1 MKQCKIQTLE
11 FLLRMA
17 VDVYNDCRT
26 ETLSARSW
34 PSRSL
39 ATEHSNA
46 LLHNF
51 ETEGWHT
58 DFVPFSQPSSVYH
71 YRDPVT
77 YAAMRDIVAKQE
89 MKKTADVLKHCLCF
103 SVQIDGSA
111 DKQQVDS
118 KFITARLVPTN
129 EVSVKTVF
137 LGIASSDLG
146 GAEGLLDSFILC
158 LKSVGVET
166 EKLVGVTTDGEK
178 ANTGKNAGL
187 WTLLKQHIGRDIL
200 TAWCVCHRSDLALES
215 VQSEVPELHLW
226 MADVL
231 ALSTFFHSSPRR
243 TKLLH
248 KENDQALA
256 FPKHFEVRFAEHTLN
271 LLKAILNNLEAA
283 RRLWTK
289 MTDGTINSDR
299 KESSSAKGF
308 LMKWG
313 NGTQQVW
320 LTTVMH
326 DLCKIFKNLQKIF
339 QKSDLILLD
348 VLTARDAAIVNLN
361 VMKEM
366 PVPGGQEE
374 KYLKNLN
381 SSKESSGERNIRKT
395 SQAHRF
401 VTSLRREDG
410 PIRVE
415 IVQSAIN
422 FLDQR
427 MNIEQDET
435 INNLKKIL
443 DASSPAQM
451 INASRDLVS
460 QIFGEDK
467 VEEFVSDVCMSWT
480 NLSKVQ
486 VYSQIEDSGTLYASK
501 LRKMTEASIG
511 LLRKFLASFLTLTP
525 HSMATERAVSHYNN
539 IKISSRAS
547 LKPESINS
555 YMHVSLNGTGTAY
568 FDPRPAVF
576 EFLKSKDRRNRE
588 PNSEIYR
595 EREFIKKFFSSDSG
609 CL

>member
-1 MKQCKIQTLE
+1 MLEMKRKATKSGHEKRLEKKKNELKEAATASGQTSLLSSFGFTKSNTSSRPKTASPIDGESTSEQNSSTAVPVAEENYVIDDVDSDDTHADIGHGLGLADPETSKPDSASSKI
-11 FLLRMA
+11 
-17 VDVYNDCRT
+17 D
-26 ETLSARSW
+26 S
-34 PSRSL
+34 
-39 ATEHSNA
+39 
-46 LLHNF
+46 
-51 ETEGWHT
+51 T
-58 DFVPFSQPSSVYH
+58 DD
-71 YRDPVT
+71 RWDPVT

-89 MKKTADVLKHCLCF
+89 MKKTADVLKDCLCF

-146 GAEGLLDSFILC
+146 GAEGLLDSFISC

-248 KENDQALA
+248 KENDQALT
-256 FPKHFEVRFAEHTLN
+256 FPKHFEV
-271 LLKAILNNLEAA
+271 
-283 RRLWTK
+283 
-289 MTDGTINSDR
+289 
-299 KESSSAKGF
+299 
-308 LMKWG
+308 
-313 NGTQQVW
+313 
-320 LTTVMH
+320 
-326 DLCKIFKNLQKIF
+326 
-339 QKSDLILLD
+339 
-348 VLTARDAAIVNLN
+348 RDAAIVNLN

-460 QIFGEDK
+460 QLFGEDK

-486 VYSQIEDSGTLYASK
+486 VYSQIEDSGTLYALK

-511 LLRKFLASFLTLTP
+511 VKGSGREKVGPLEDLA
-525 HSMATERAVSHYNN
+525 H
-539 IKISSRAS
+539 
-547 LKPESINS
+547 
-555 YMHVSLNGTGTAY
+555 
-568 FDPRPAVF
+568 
-576 EFLKSKDRRNRE
+576 
-588 PNSEIYR
+588 
-595 EREFIKKFFSSDSG
+595 
-609 CL
+609 